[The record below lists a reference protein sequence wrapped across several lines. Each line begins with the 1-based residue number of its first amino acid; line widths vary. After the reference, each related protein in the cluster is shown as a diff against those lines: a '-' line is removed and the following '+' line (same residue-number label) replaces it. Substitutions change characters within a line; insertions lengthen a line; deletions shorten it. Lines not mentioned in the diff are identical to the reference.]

1 VRKHLYS
8 LHEKVQPIVI
18 QVLRSQAQS
27 KGTHRWYRRDAHCAT
42 SNANRPPWAVAARN
56 IATPRLL
63 FFYVCIRHRPADLR
77 AATSAAKVLST
88 HLVKIRLL
96 EGLAEHEELGLVVD
110 GQDTGTGNTTEDVG
124 SGTLEERL
132 DTLLGDDL
140 ATSVDGR
147 LVLDGLEWKD

>member
-1 VRKHLYS
+1 MRLVRM
-8 LHEKVQPIVI
+8 
-18 QVLRSQAQS
+18 
-27 KGTHRWYRRDAHCAT
+27 
-42 SNANRPPWAVAARN
+42 
-56 IATPRLL
+56 
-63 FFYVCIRHRPADLR
+63 
-77 AATSAAKVLST
+77 
-88 HLVKIRLL
+88 RLL

-147 LVLDGLEWKD
+147 LVLDGLEIDG

>member
-1 VRKHLYS
+1 M
-8 LHEKVQPIVI
+8 
-18 QVLRSQAQS
+18 
-27 KGTHRWYRRDAHCAT
+27 
-42 SNANRPPWAVAARN
+42 
-56 IATPRLL
+56 
-63 FFYVCIRHRPADLR
+63 F
-77 AATSAAKVLST
+77 ST

-140 ATSVDGR
+140 ATSVDGG
-147 LVLDGLEWKD
+147 LVLDGLEFAC